1 MLKLFYIFDD
11 IPQPNKIT
19 HMKTLSVILSVL
31 ITLSVYSQ
39 NVIYWES
46 IDTNI
51 VKSYLHK
58 SFNDFRVK
66 HGKST
71 VLFNDSLDK
80 VCDTYSKRLV
90 SNFCHASDSER
101 KNTMECIAKTSSFLY
116 YHRKF
121 HRNEPVM
128 VDPKKVNVNKM
139 VADFMFEVFEPS
151 ESHMDLLLGD
161 YKEFGTGITIKKD
174 GSFYVVV
181 RGK

>member
-1 MLKLFYIFDD
+1 
-11 IPQPNKIT
+11 
-19 HMKTLSVILSVL
+19 MKTLSVILSVL

-80 VCDTYSKRLV
+80 VCDVYSKRLV
-90 SNFCHASDSER
+90 SNFNHSNDSER
-101 KNTMECIAKTSSFLY
+101 KGIMECIGKSSSFLW
-116 YHRKF
+116 YHLKF
-121 HRNEPVM
+121 HKNEPAM
-128 VDPKKVNVNKM
+128 VDSKKVNVNKM
-139 VADFMFEVFEPS
+139 VADIMFEVFEIS
-151 ESHMDLLLGD
+151 KSHMDLLLGD
-161 YKEFGTGITIKKD
+161 YKEFGAGITIKN
-174 GSFYVVV
+174 GGPFYVVV